1 MNSAA
6 AFLES
11 GYGVIPAFV
20 EAGEL
25 GPLSTCVEGA
35 LAQPRHA
42 GMSRPGNDLI
52 PLRWNDAI
60 VAHMLNSP
68 RRLRRLA
75 ELLAA
80 PDLKWLAG
88 YLSTKPPRSGPLF
101 WHQDWWCWD
110 HPISFERPAAQVAL
124 LCYLSDTD
132 ARRGALRLLPGSHH
146 ASAPIHRLLPE
157 PHGDAAHRLG
167 LDHAAMA
174 DLPGQATLSVRAGDA
189 VVIDYRLLHGTHAN
203 EAAARRDCVL
213 LSFLPDWRRLPGDIK
228 AHLIAHPALPDV
240 SEAEQ
245 RAGCAYEHV
254 LPSFAGPPASLPL
267 NRLAPAEFAART

>member
-1 MNSAA
+1 MSSAA

-20 EAGEL
+20 EAEEL
-25 GPLSTCVEGA
+25 GPLSACVESA

-60 VAHMLNSP
+60 VAHMLRSP

-75 ELLAA
+75 ELLRA

-88 YLSTKPPRSGPLF
+88 YVSTKPPRSGPLF

-110 HPISFERPAAQVAL
+110 HPISFERPAAQVAV
-124 LCYLSDTD
+124 LCYLMDTD
-132 ARRGALRLLPGSHH
+132 SRHGALRLLPGSHH

-157 PHGDAAHRLG
+157 PHGDTANALACN
-167 LDHAAMA
+167 HAAMV
-174 DLPGQATLSVRAGDA
+174 DLPGQVTLSVRAGDA

-203 EAAARRDCVL
+203 EAATRRDCIL
-213 LSFLPDWRRLPGDIK
+213 LSFIPAWRRLPGEIK
-228 AHLIAHPALPDV
+228 AHLIAHPALPDG
-240 SEAEQ
+240 SEARQ
-245 RAGCAYEHV
+245 RETCSYGNL
-254 LPSFAGPPASLPL
+254 LPMFAGPPASLPL
-267 NRLAPAEFAART
+267 NRVAPAQFAARA